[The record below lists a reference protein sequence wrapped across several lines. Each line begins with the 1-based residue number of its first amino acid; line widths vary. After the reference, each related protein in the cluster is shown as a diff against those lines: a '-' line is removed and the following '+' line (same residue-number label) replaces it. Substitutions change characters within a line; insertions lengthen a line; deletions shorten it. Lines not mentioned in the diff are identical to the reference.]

1 MILVTGGTGF
11 IGKVLVRNLVENGY
25 PVRTLIRPSS
35 RTPDLPRGVPVEVAL
50 SSLNDE
56 RSLRAAMVGVD
67 VVYHLAGVERGGS
80 YEKLEDVDIQGTRSV
95 VSAAVDAGVERFF
108 YLSHLGADRAS
119 AYKVIRAKGI
129 AEDFVRRSGMDY
141 TILRSAIVYGPS
153 DGFTTGLARLMHG
166 LPSIFL
172 VPGDGKTLLQPLWVE
187 DLATCL
193 TWALDDDTT
202 RNETYDVGGP
212 EYFTFNQV
220 LEMVMQTV
228 GVRRRLV
235 HTRPPYL
242 RTLTIVLESIFPGLP
257 SSVYWLDY
265 LAINRTCALDTLP
278 RAFNLMPARMPQ
290 RLDYLRQQDWR
301 RNLYRGLFK
310 RRRVK
315 PRPKKS

>member
-11 IGKVLVRNLVENGY
+11 IGKVLVRNLVESGY

-35 RTPDLPRGVPVEVAL
+35 RTPDLPLGVPVEVAL

-67 VVYHLAGVERGGS
+67 VVYHLAGVERGS
-80 YEKLEDVDIQGTRSV
+80 AYESLEEVDMHGTRSV
-95 VSAAVDAGVERFF
+95 VSAAVDAGVDRIF
-108 YLSHLGADRAS
+108 YLSHLGANRAS
-119 AYKVIRAKGI
+119 AYSVVRAKGVGEEFI
-129 AEDFVRRSGMDY
+129 RRSGIDY

-172 VPGDGKTLLQPLWVE
+172 IPGDGKTLLQPIWVE

-193 TWALDDDTT
+193 TWALDDDST
-202 RNETYDVGGP
+202 RNETYEVGGP
-212 EYFTFNQV
+212 EYFTFTQIV
-220 LEMVMQTV
+220 EMVMETI
-228 GVRRRLV
+228 GIRRRLV

-242 RTLTIVLESIFPGLP
+242 RFLTQFLESIFPGLP
-257 SSVYWLDY
+257 SSIYWLEY
-265 LAINRTCALDTLP
+265 LAINRTCALDTVP
-278 RAFNLMPARMPQ
+278 RVFNLMPARMFQ

-301 RNLYRGLFK
+301 RHLYRDLF
-310 RRRVK
+310 RRRRPG
-315 PRPKKS
+315 PRSRKS

>member
-35 RTPDLPRGVPVEVAL
+35 QTPNLPRGVPVEVAL

-67 VVYHLAGVERGGS
+67 VVYHLAGVERGS
-80 YEKLEDVDIQGTRSV
+80 AYESLEEVDMQGTRSV
-95 VSAAVDAGVERFF
+95 VEAAVDAGVDRFF
-108 YLSHLGADRAS
+108 YVSHLGADRAS
-119 AYKVIRAKGI
+119 AYAVIRAKGI
-129 AEDFVRRSGMDY
+129 AEEFIRRSGIDY
-141 TILRSAIVYGPS
+141 TILRSAVVYGPS
-153 DGFTTGLARLMHG
+153 DGFTTGLARLLHG

-202 RNETYDVGGP
+202 RNETYEVGGP

-220 LEMVMQTV
+220 VEMVMQAV

-235 HTRPPYL
+235 RTRPPYL
-242 RTLTIVLESIFPGLP
+242 RSLTVILESIFPGLP
-257 SSVYWLDY
+257 SSIYWLDY
-265 LAINRTCALDTLP
+265 LAINRTCALDIVP

-301 RNLYRGLFK
+301 RNLYRDLF
-310 RRRVK
+310 RRRRSR